1 MAKKTLLSGVILFF
15 CVALAPGQE
24 KKPSPPISLAPWI
37 LHAKLMNE
45 ALPEYPASA
54 LENRVQGDVF
64 VDIVVDENGRV
75 QTAKAV
81 DCMNCSLILGDAAV
95 ETIKKWEYQPTLLDG
110 SPARVSSWVALRFKV
125 EGPSVEILT
134 KSESSTPAVE
144 PPKVSGSQKLRV
156 SAGLAEANLVHK
168 VDPEYPLMAKQ
179 THVQGDVV
187 LACTIAKDGSIA
199 MLRAISGHPI
209 LIQSAMDAVKQWKY
223 KPFLLNGELVLVE
236 TTITVKF
243 RM

>member
-1 MAKKTLLSGVILFF
+1 MIGSKRQMIVFSFPNLLIRLTNISAPDSLEQVMAKKTLLSGVILFF

-45 ALPEYPASA
+45 VLPEYPASA

-95 ETIKKWEYQPTLLDG
+95 
-110 SPARVSSWVALRFKV
+110 
-125 EGPSVEILT
+125 
-134 KSESSTPAVE
+134 
-144 PPKVSGSQKLRV
+144 
-156 SAGLAEANLVHK
+156 
-168 VDPEYPLMAKQ
+168 
-179 THVQGDVV
+179 
-187 LACTIAKDGSIA
+187 
-199 MLRAISGHPI
+199 
-209 LIQSAMDAVKQWKY
+209 
-223 KPFLLNGELVLVE
+223 
-236 TTITVKF
+236 
-243 RM
+243 